1 MWNRYVMPIAAISIG
16 LAASLVSYEFAYAG
30 RSRNYTPRELRSVL
44 RGFGYNVT
52 LGDTLTDQATIAA
65 IRQFQQGYRIQVDGT
80 AGSQTQDLAATLVQ
94 ILQAN
99 LNLVLKPSPALP
111 RTQFYGPLTEAAV
124 RRYQQQAGLPV
135 TGIATLQVRQR
146 LDGDAE
152 RILNN
157 QSPAPSAVP
166 APEGA
171 PSPSPSPSPQM
182 MTPSPSP
189 SPSPEMMT
197 PSPSPAPSPQMM
209 TPSPSASPSPEMMTP
224 SPSPSP
230 SPEMMTPS
238 PSPAPSPQMMTPSP
252 SPQRTRFRPPN
263 SQTRPGPR

>member
-30 RSRNYTPRELRSVL
+30 RSRNYTPSELRSVL

-80 AGSQTQDLAATLVQ
+80 AGPQTQDLAASLVQ

-157 QSPAPSAVP
+157 QSPAPSPAAAP

-171 PSPSPSPSPQM
+171 PFPSPSPSPQM

-189 SPSPEMMT
+189 SPSP
-197 PSPSPAPSPQMM
+197 QMM
-209 TPSPSASPSPEMMTP
+209 TP
-224 SPSPSP
+224 
-230 SPEMMTPS
+230 
-238 PSPAPSPQMMTPSP
+238 APSPSP
-252 SPQRTRFRPPN
+252 SPQRTPFRPPN
-263 SQTRPGPR
+263 EPRRRVVPGTR

>member
-1 MWNRYVMPIAAISIG
+1 MWNRYVMPITAISIG
-16 LAASLVSYEFAYAG
+16 LAASLVSYEFTYAG

-80 AGSQTQDLAATLVQ
+80 AGPQTQDLAATLVQ

-157 QSPAPSAVP
+157 QSPAPSAAP
-166 APEGA
+166 APEDA
-171 PSPSPSPSPQM
+171 PSPSP
-182 MTPSPSP
+182 
-189 SPSPEMMT
+189 
-197 PSPSPAPSPQMM
+197 
-209 TPSPSASPSPEMMTP
+209 SPSPEMMTP

-252 SPQRTRFRPPN
+252 SPQRTPFRPPN

>member
-1 MWNRYVMPIAAISIG
+1 MWNRYVMPITAISIG
-16 LAASLVSYEFAYAG
+16 LAASLVSYEFTYAG

-80 AGSQTQDLAATLVQ
+80 AGPQTQDLAATLVQ

-146 LDGDAE
+146 LDGDAQ

-189 SPSPEMMT
+189 SPSPAPSPQMMT
-197 PSPSPAPSPQMM
+197 PAPSPAPSPQMM
-209 TPSPSASPSPEMMTP
+209 TPA
-224 SPSPSP
+224 
-230 SPEMMTPS
+230 
-238 PSPAPSPQMMTPSP
+238 P
-252 SPQRTRFRPPN
+252 SPQRTPFRPPN
-263 SQTRPGPR
+263 APPRRVGPGTR

>member
-16 LAASLVSYEFAYAG
+16 LAATLVSYEFAYAG

-52 LGDTLTDQATIAA
+52 LGDTLTDKEAIAA
-65 IRQFQQGYRIQVDGT
+65 IRQFQQGYKIQVDGT

-166 APEGA
+166 APA
-171 PSPSPSPSPQM
+171 APSPSIFLSPSPSPQMMTPSPSPSPSPQM

-189 SPSPEMMT
+189 SPSP
-197 PSPSPAPSPQMM
+197 QMM
-209 TPSPSASPSPEMMTP
+209 TP
-224 SPSPSP
+224 
-230 SPEMMTPS
+230 
-238 PSPAPSPQMMTPSP
+238 APSPSP
-252 SPQRTRFRPPN
+252 SPQRTPFRPPN
-263 SQTRPGPR
+263 APPRRVGPGTR

>member
-1 MWNRYVMPIAAISIG
+1 MWNRYVMPITAISIG
-16 LAASLVSYEFAYAG
+16 LAASLVSYEFASAG

-65 IRQFQQGYRIQVDGT
+65 IRQFQQGYKIQVDGA
-80 AGSQTQDLAATLVQ
+80 AGSQTQELAATLVQ

-166 APEGA
+166 APA
-171 PSPSPSPSPQM
+171 APSPSLSPSPQMMTPSPSPSPSPQM

-189 SPSPEMMT
+189 SPSPQMMT
-197 PSPSPAPSPQMM
+197 PAPSPAPSPQMM
-209 TPSPSASPSPEMMTP
+209 TP
-224 SPSPSP
+224 
-230 SPEMMTPS
+230 
-238 PSPAPSPQMMTPSP
+238 APSPSP
-252 SPQRTRFRPPN
+252 SPQRTPFRPPN
-263 SQTRPGPR
+263 APPRRVGPGTR

>member
-1 MWNRYVMPIAAISIG
+1 MWNRYVMPITAISIG

-157 QSPAPSAVP
+157 QSPAPSVVPTPEAAPSPSPSPSPQMMTP
-166 APEGA
+166 APSPSPSPQMMT

-189 SPSPEMMT
+189 SPSPQMT
-197 PSPSPAPSPQMM
+197 P
-209 TPSPSASPSPEMMTP
+209 
-224 SPSPSP
+224 
-230 SPEMMTPS
+230 
-238 PSPAPSPQMMTPSP
+238 
-252 SPQRTRFRPPN
+252 FRPPN
-263 SQTRPGPR
+263 APPRRVLPGGPR